1 MGDEADALRWLA
13 KAIINSWLRFVKTS
27 VEAGTAAAIL
37 QLQGGNSTSES
48 TVDTSA
54 GHTNAGE
61 EGAEMDEN
69 SIIGGEAT
77 ATVEVETA
85 GAVIQL
91 QRADETTE
99 ITANAAGNTNAGE
112 KGAEI
117 NENSMIGG
125 EATATVEVETA
136 GAVLQLQRADETTE
150 FTANAAGNSNAG
162 EELADAAEGS
172 AIMAGEV
179 IAAVALEPREAPFLV
194 STDSNVL
201 PLPVVAPYSLFAR
214 TINK

>member
-1 MGDEADALRWLA
+1 M
-13 KAIINSWLRFVKTS
+13 KTS

-54 GHTNAGE
+54 GNTNAGE

-69 SIIGGEAT
+69 SI
-77 ATVEVETA
+77 
-85 GAVIQL
+85 
-91 QRADETTE
+91 
-99 ITANAAGNTNAGE
+99 
-112 KGAEI
+112 
-117 NENSMIGG
+117 IGG

-179 IAAVALEPREAPFLV
+179 IAAVALEPGEAPLLV

-201 PLPVVAPYSLFAR
+201 PLPVVAPYRLFAR

>member
-13 KAIINSWLRFVKTS
+13 KAIINSWLCFVKTS

-37 QLQGGNSTSES
+37 QLQGGNNSTSES

-54 GHTNAGE
+54 GE
-61 EGAEMDEN
+61 EAEMDEN
-69 SIIGGEAT
+69 SI
-77 ATVEVETA
+77 
-85 GAVIQL
+85 
-91 QRADETTE
+91 
-99 ITANAAGNTNAGE
+99 
-112 KGAEI
+112 
-117 NENSMIGG
+117 IGG

-162 EELADAAEGS
+162 EKLADAAEGS

-179 IAAVALEPREAPFLV
+179 IAAVALEPGEAPLLV

>member
-1 MGDEADALRWLA
+1 M
-13 KAIINSWLRFVKTS
+13 KTS

-69 SIIGGEAT
+69 SI
-77 ATVEVETA
+77 
-85 GAVIQL
+85 
-91 QRADETTE
+91 
-99 ITANAAGNTNAGE
+99 
-112 KGAEI
+112 
-117 NENSMIGG
+117 IGG

-179 IAAVALEPREAPFLV
+179 IAAVALEPGEAPLLV